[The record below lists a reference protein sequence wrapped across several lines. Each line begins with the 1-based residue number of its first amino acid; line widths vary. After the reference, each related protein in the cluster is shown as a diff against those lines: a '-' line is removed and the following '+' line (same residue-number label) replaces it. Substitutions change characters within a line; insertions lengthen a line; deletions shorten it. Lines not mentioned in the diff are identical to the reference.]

1 MVVVVVVVV
10 ESFYR
15 HYCVVFWVPL
25 AELPFYRG
33 AVAAMLS
40 APHPCPAGSLAA
52 EAAWE
57 LQCQQSQPLISAVE
71 AQVSAPHLC
80 PEVTAAQE
88 VEWGLLVRLSAV

>member
-1 MVVVVVVVV
+1 MVV

-57 LQCQQSQPLISAVE
+57 LQCQQSNALIAALE
-71 AQVSAPHLC
+71 ALVSAPHLC
-80 PEVTAAQE
+80 LEVTAAQE
-88 VEWGLLVRLSAV
+88 VEWEFLYLLSAV